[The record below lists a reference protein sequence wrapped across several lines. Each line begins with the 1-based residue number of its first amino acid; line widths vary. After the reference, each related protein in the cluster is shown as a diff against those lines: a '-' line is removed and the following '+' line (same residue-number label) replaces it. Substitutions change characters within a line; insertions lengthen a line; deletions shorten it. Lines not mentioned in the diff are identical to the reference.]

1 MFENEEQLKQQI
13 AKNIVFYRE
22 HAGDTQLELAEK
34 LNYSDKSVSK
44 WERGE
49 GIPGVYVL
57 ACIAKIYGV
66 TVNDLLAEE
75 PPKPKRVSRY
85 NNAIITLLSFGL
97 VWLIATFVFIILRLA
112 IPTWENAWWVFL
124 FAIPVNAIVSIVFTC
139 LWWPRWMRFVS
150 VSTLIWSAIVCLV
163 CTIPVANMS
172 LFYIFAGVFQFLVVL
187 WFMLRKN
194 KRKKKKK
201 SKQPEIAEDGEA

>member
-1 MFENEEQLKQQI
+1 MEELKD
-13 AKNIVFYRE
+13 VF
-22 HAGDTQLELAEK
+22 AGNLIRLRTSAGLTQAQLAEK

-49 GIPGVYVL
+49 GIPSVYVL

-112 IPTWENAWWVFL
+112 FPDWENAWWMFL

-201 SKQPEIAEDGEA
+201 AKQPERTEEVEE